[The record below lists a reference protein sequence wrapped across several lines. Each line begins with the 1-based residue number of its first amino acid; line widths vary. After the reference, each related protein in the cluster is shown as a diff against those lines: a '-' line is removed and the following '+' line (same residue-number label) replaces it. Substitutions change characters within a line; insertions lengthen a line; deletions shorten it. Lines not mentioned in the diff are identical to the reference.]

1 MLKDVKDELMDMSLN
16 EPLTFMEFRN
26 AIKKLSIHKAP
37 TLNGVSSNALKALDD
52 DNTMIV
58 FEIFSN
64 YFERSYDIKEW
75 QVLY

>member
-1 MLKDVKDELMDMSLN
+1 MLKDVKDKPMDMSLN
-16 EPLTFMEFRN
+16 EPLTFMEFIN
-26 AIKKLSIHKAP
+26 TIKKLSIHKAS
-37 TLNGVSSNALKALDD
+37 TLNGVSSNASKALDD